1 MINLRK
7 LETKDFKV
15 ISNAFTDIGWNKQV
29 ELFEKYFEEQFAGLR
44 FCFVAFCN
52 HNFAGYTTLLKT
64 SKYEHF
70 VINNTPEIS
79 DLNVIPK
86 FRNQG
91 IGATLIKECE
101 SATKEFSDK
110 IGLGVGLTADYSS
123 ALNLYLKL
131 GYRLD
136 NKGIAYCGKTLHFNQ
151 SMTVDDELNLY
162 LIKKMCDGRDG
173 VVV

>member
-29 ELFEKYFEEQFAGLR
+29 ELFEKYFEEQLEGLR

-52 HNFAGYTTLLKT
+52 HNFAGYTTLLTT
-64 SKYEHF
+64 SKYEYF
-70 VINNTPEIS
+70 ASGSIPEIS
-79 DLNVIPK
+79 DLNVLPN
-86 FRNQG
+86 FRKQG
-91 IGATLIKECE
+91 IGAILINECE
-101 SATKEFSDK
+101 KTAKKFSNK
-110 IGLGVGLTADYSS
+110 IGLGVGLTADYAN

-131 GYRLD
+131 GYKFDR
-136 NKGIAYCGKTLHFNQ
+136 NGVAYCGKTLHFNQ